1 MAILMVDYVNQAT
14 QPRKKAL
21 VQKISNESV
30 FLRVLRF
37 IPVDGLSYEYGE
49 QTTTGGIAFRSL
61 NENYTEDVG
70 VVNPRIEPLKIFG
83 GTVKT
88 DHQLVNKQG
97 NLARANSLLAKTRR
111 AGLFFDKAVID
122 GDAGANPKSFV
133 GLNVRLVNKQV
144 ISAGT
149 NGAVLTLAM
158 VDSLLDAVL
167 GTNDQKVLV
176 MCKADRR
183 KTKQLILAAA
193 GGAAVT
199 DVGGSLGS
207 YDGAKIEVID
217 EDGDDQPILDKDEDQ
232 GTSHVTSSM
241 YCIRPGSDTDGEFMQ
256 GLVGSQMIETY
267 PSGMDGV
274 MHVDVIDA
282 NMGIALFHGRSA
294 ARLKGIL

>member
-1 MAILMVDYVNQAT
+1 MAIGMVDFINQT
-14 QPRKKAL
+14 DQPRKKAL

-30 FLRVLRF
+30 FMRVLRF

-49 QTTTGGIAFRSL
+49 QTTTGTIAFRSL
-61 NENYTEDVG
+61 NENYSEDVG

-83 GTVKT
+83 GMVKT

-97 NLARANSLLAKTRR
+97 NLARANSILAKTRR

-122 GDAGANPKSFV
+122 GDAGVNAKSFV
-133 GLNVRLVNKQV
+133 GLNVRLVNNQIV
-144 ISAGT
+144 TAGA

-158 VDSLLDAVL
+158 VDDLLDRVL
-167 GTNDQKVLV
+167 GTNDTKVLV

-183 KTKQLILAAA
+183 KLKQLLVAAA
-193 GGAAVT
+193 GGAAVS
-199 DVGGSLGS
+199 DVGGSLKS
-207 YDGAKIEVID
+207 YDGARIEVID
-217 EDGDDQPILDKDEDQ
+217 EDGDDQPILAKDETQ
-232 GTSHVTSSM
+232 GSSNVTSSM
-241 YCIRPGSDTDGEFMQ
+241 YCVHPGSDVDGEFMQ
-256 GLVGSQMIETY
+256 GLVGSNMIETF